1 MASLFTEKNVF
12 VMECLKCAAKTTAS
26 GLLIGGDKSCAHKY
40 ELIIQSRNNSPRRKT
55 STNQQI
61 KKQKKQI
68 KKQNKH
74 HNNKHTKQSIS
85 NLATLEKIKATKM
98 E

>member
-68 KKQNKH
+68 KKQK
-74 HNNKHTKQSIS
+74 KKDS
-85 NLATLEKIKATKM
+85 NTTRQKSSHAK
-98 E
+98 